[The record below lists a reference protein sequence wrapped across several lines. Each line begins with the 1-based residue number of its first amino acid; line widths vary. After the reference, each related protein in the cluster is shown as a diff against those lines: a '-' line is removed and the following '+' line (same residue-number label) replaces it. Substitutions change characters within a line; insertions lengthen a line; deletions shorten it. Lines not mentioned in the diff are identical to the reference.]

1 MMMMAVLSATV
12 ATVTTMS
19 AMTFMPVAILT
30 RRTALEFF
38 ILLLDAG
45 EKVFT
50 KLLGSV
56 DHCRIRTT
64 GRMLVPT
71 THGQTRMWADVR
83 YVQIH
88 LLVALAVSRS
98 LKVARSTALNLHSAV
113 RLLLDVLHVGTTVS
127 HDLRTQVE
135 ARNRLK
141 IDGDLGVG
149 PLSSAKLISLHLFLV
164 TASESSFVYKV
175 RKLLLHELFDLV
187 NSLLEAGLGGAR
199 NVEVERGVLWDVS
212 ASRVS

>member
-1 MMMMAVLSATV
+1 MMMMAVLSATI
-12 ATVTTMS
+12 ATVTMS
-19 AMTFMPVAILT
+19 AMTFVSVAILT

-45 EKVFT
+45 KKVFT

-56 DHCRIRTT
+56 DHCWIGTT
-64 GRMLVPT
+64 GRMLVST
-71 THGQTRMWADVR
+71 THGQTRRRADVR

-98 LKVARSTALNLHSAV
+98 LKVARSTALDLHSAV

-149 PLSSAKLISLHLFLV
+149 PLSSAKLISLDLFLV
-164 TASESSFVYKV
+164 SASESSFVYKV
-175 RKLLLHELFDLV
+175 RELLLHELFDLV

-199 NVEVERGVLWDVS
+199 NVEVEGRVLWDVS
-212 ASRVS
+212 ASQVS